1 MAVGFPA
8 MMTVKTQVLGED
20 GAAET
25 EAVSLLIT
33 PPTKTTATL
42 DSVVECPCQ

>member
-1 MAVGFPA
+1 MI
-8 MMTVKTQVLGED
+8 TVKTHVLGD
-20 GAAET
+20 TGAAET
-25 EAVSLLIT
+25 AAVSLLIT